1 MATCFSESLVN
12 GPKLEGEPTK
22 QKKSA
27 HRHDPEMVE
36 QAALTRN
43 HEFTTHVTRPISA
56 MVYCFSLTTK

>member
-36 QAALTRN
+36 QAAVTTN
-43 HEFTTHVTRPISA
+43 HEFTTHVTRPII
-56 MVYCFSLTTK
+56 